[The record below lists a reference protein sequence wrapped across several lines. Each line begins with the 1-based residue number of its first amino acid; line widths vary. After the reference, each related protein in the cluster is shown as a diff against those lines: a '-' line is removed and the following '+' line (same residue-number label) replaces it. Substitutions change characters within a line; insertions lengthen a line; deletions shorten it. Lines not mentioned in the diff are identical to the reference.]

1 MIDKKQVKDGGEGSR
16 VEDLVQNGRERVST
30 RVSEKGA
37 VIRTEEFA
45 DGTKVTDVEHPPK
58 MLKQPGQLKRALESG
73 VIDLA
78 VFQTR
83 VLEGLDA
90 TKPVIL
96 RDKGMAFVEQVPD
109 FQTRLTYLQ
118 FITETVE
125 GMPVKRQEIITKKL
139 TTKDD
144 LIAQAKKSP
153 AFARGLLEVL
163 QQVVDNGDG
172 RSVKGAA
179 WAVPRE
185 TDKQ

>member
-1 MIDKKQVKDGGEGSR
+1 MTDKEQVKEAGEGSR
-16 VEDLVQNGRERVST
+16 EKDLGQDGRERVST

-37 VIRTEEFA
+37 VIRTEELD
-45 DGTKVTDVEHPPK
+45 DGIKLTEVEHPPK

-96 RDKGMAFVEQVPD
+96 RDKGEAFVKLVPD
-109 FQTRLTYLQ
+109 FPTRLTYLQ

-125 GMPVKRQEIITKKL
+125 GMPIKRQEIVTKKL
-139 TTKDD
+139 TTKED
-144 LIAQAKKSP
+144 LVAQAKKSP
-153 AFARGLLEVL
+153 AFARGLLQVL
-163 QQVVDNGDG
+163 QQVVTGH
-172 RSVKGAA
+172 SEKGAA
-179 WAVPRE
+179 PAVPRDADE
-185 TDKQ
+185 